1 MIDEDGNK
9 TLEFK
14 NGKGQ
19 TLMVRKEDGSSTYY
33 VYNEYDQ
40 LAFVLPPM
48 ASMRGILFPI
58 PQNMMNCAI
67 STATTGEAGW

>member
-1 MIDEDGNK
+1 
-9 TLEFK
+9 
-14 NGKGQ
+14 
-19 TLMVRKEDGSSTYY
+19 MVRKEDGSSTYY